1 MELIRPRSGSGPV
14 LMGVLNV
21 TPDSFSDGGQHNT
34 SADASS
40 HGLALFHQGATLVDV
55 GGESTRPGAT
65 RVDLE
70 TELARVIPVVSAL
83 STAGVA
89 VSIDTMR
96 SEVARASVAAGAR
109 MINDVSGGL
118 ADPAMLDTAA
128 DLGVPVVLMHW
139 RGFSE
144 HMNELSHYEDVVSEV
159 RDHLAGRIETAL
171 AAGIPADAIVV
182 DPGLGFAK
190 EAEHNWQVLAHLETF
205 AALGY
210 PLLIGASRK
219 RFLGAALADSA
230 GTPRPAAE
238 RDAGTAALSV
248 LCAQAGV
255 WGLRVHD
262 VQSTADALVVLQHWQ
277 EAQRG

>member
-1 MELIRPRSGSGPV
+1 MELIRPHSGPGPV
-14 LMGVLNV
+14 IMGVLNV
-21 TPDSFSDGGQHNT
+21 TPDSFSDGGKHRN
-34 SADASS
+34 SADASLY
-40 HGLALFHQGATLVDV
+40 GLSLINQGATLVDV
-55 GGESTRPGAT
+55 GGESTRPGAV
-65 RVDLE
+65 RIDLE

-83 STAGVA
+83 CGAGVA
-89 VSIDTMR
+89 ISIDTMR
-96 SEVARASVAAGAR
+96 ADVARASVAAGAQ
-109 MINDVSGGL
+109 MITDVSGGL

-128 DLGVPVVLMHW
+128 ELGVPVVLMHW
-139 RGFSE
+139 RGFSDR
-144 HMNELSHYEDVVSEV
+144 MNEFSNYENVVGEV
-159 RDHLAGRIETAL
+159 RDHLTARIEAAL
-171 AAGIPADAIVV
+171 AAGIPAESIVV

-190 EAEHNWQVLAHLETF
+190 EADHNWQVLAHLETF

-219 RFLGAALADSA
+219 RFLGAALADSG

-238 RDAGTAALSV
+238 RDAGTAAVSL

-262 VQSTADALVVLQHWQ
+262 VRSTADALVVLHHWQ